1 MDELILRHLSGEA
14 TDVEVHRLD
23 KWRAA
28 SAENEAHFREVD
40 ALWEGLGRLRSHGT
54 ARRPD
59 VESMMAEAELRR
71 SRSRTR
77 RSRRALVRSPW
88 IGYGLAAAASIAMV
102 VFGVGVWQGRE
113 ASGTALTAVESSVV
127 GSGRVVAMTL
137 SDGSYLRAS
146 AGTKLQFPAE
156 AGRREVVVEGQ
167 AFFAV
172 ATADDPFVVRTAEG
186 ELTALGTRFEVRAGG
201 DLLRVVVVEGVVE
214 FAGPGGRSEIRA
226 GQVATVQG
234 GGYPEVR
241 EVRTVEDVWALL
253 DWPGGL
259 LAFQRTPLG
268 EVAQQLEHEFKI
280 DVRIEDTLAAARR
293 VTGSFQDAS
302 LDDVVDAVCAVTG
315 VRCSRQGDAV
325 VIRGPTR

>member
-1 MDELILRHLSGEA
+1 MDEVILRHLSREA
-14 TDVEVHRLD
+14 TDVEEHRLD

-28 SAENEAHFREVD
+28 SPENEGRFQELR
-40 ALWEGLGRLRSHGT
+40 ALWEGLGRVETRRT

-59 VESMMAEAELRR
+59 VDAMVAEAEQRR
-71 SRSRTR
+71 SRSRAR
-77 RSRRALVRSPW
+77 RSRRAFVRSPW
-88 IGYGLAAAASIAMV
+88 VGYGLAAAASIAMV
-102 VFGVGVWQGRE
+102 AFGVRLWQARD
-113 ASGTALTAVESSVV
+113 ASGTALAAVASSVV
-127 GSGRVVAMTL
+127 GSGQVVAMTL

-146 AGTKLQFPAE
+146 TGTRLEFPAE
-156 AGRREVVVEGQ
+156 AGRREVVLEGQ

-172 ATADDPFVVRTAEG
+172 ATADAPFVVRTAEG
-186 ELTALGTRFEVRAGG
+186 ELTAVGTRFEVRTGG

-234 GGYPEVR
+234 RGSPDVQQ
-241 EVRTVEDVWALL
+241 VRTVEDVWSLL

-259 LAFQRTPLG
+259 LAFQRTPLD
-268 EVAQQLEHEFKI
+268 EVAAQLEHQFKI
-280 DVRIEDTLAAARR
+280 DVRIEDTVAAGRR

-315 VRCSRQGDAV
+315 VSCSREGDAV
-325 VIRGPTR
+325 VIHAPTR

>member
-1 MDELILRHLSGEA
+1 MDELILRHLGGEA

-28 SAENEAHFREVD
+28 SPENELHFQEMA
-40 ALWEGLGRLRSHGT
+40 ALWEGLGRLPRGRA

-59 VESMMAEAELRR
+59 PQGMMTEAEARR
-71 SRSRTR
+71 AR
-77 RSRRALVRSPW
+77 RSRRAPVRSPW
-88 IGYGLAAAASIAMV
+88 AGYGLAAAASIATI
-102 VFGVGVWQGRE
+102 FLGVRLWNAHE
-113 ASGTALTAVESSVV
+113 SPATALSAVESSLV
-127 GSGRVVAMTL
+127 GSGQVVAMTL

-146 AGTKLQFPAE
+146 AGTKVQFPAE

-201 DLLRVVVVEGVVE
+201 DLLRVVVVEGAVE

-226 GQVATVQG
+226 GQVATVRG

-241 EVRTVEDVWALL
+241 EVRTVEDVWSLL

-268 EVAQQLEHEFKI
+268 EVAQQLEHEYKI

-325 VIRGPTR
+325 VIQGPNR